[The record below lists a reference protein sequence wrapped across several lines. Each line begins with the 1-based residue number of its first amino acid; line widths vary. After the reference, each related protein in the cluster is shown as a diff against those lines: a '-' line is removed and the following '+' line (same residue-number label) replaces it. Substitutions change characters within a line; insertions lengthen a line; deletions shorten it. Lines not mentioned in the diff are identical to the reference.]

1 MKNLSKEFLTIS
13 ISLLILVILSWYYL
27 YLMTLSMDTD
37 MSMNMDTDMSM
48 NMDTDMS
55 MDSSLNIFLMPM
67 TGNWTM
73 NDFIVMFLMWSIMMF
88 AMMMPSTFVFLNI
101 FGMMRSNMKSA
112 KHPLLELY
120 LISFTYILIWT
131 IFSIF
136 ATLLQYYLHNS
147 GMIDMMG
154 MLKHEMVAGIALIC
168 AGAFQFSSLKN
179 ACLEKCRNPLSFI
192 MGKNINNLGDVAKLG
207 LAHGI
212 FCLGCC
218 WALMLLLFI
227 NGVMNLLW
235 IVAITIA
242 VLAEKI
248 LPFEKLTSRFF
259 GAVLVVWGAYLIV
272 I

>member
-1 MKNLSKEFLTIS
+1 MKNLSKDFLIIS
-13 ISLLILVILSWYYL
+13 ISLLLLVILSWYYL
-27 YLMTLSMDTD
+27 YLMTLSMDAP
-37 MSMNMDTDMSM
+37 SMNMNM
-48 NMDTDMS
+48 NMNMETEMTIN
-55 MDSSLNIFLMPM
+55 MDSSFNIFLMPM

-73 NDFIVMFLMWSIMMF
+73 NDFIVMFLMWTIMMF
-88 AMMMPSTFVFLNI
+88 AMMMPSTFIFLNI
-101 FGMMRSNMKSA
+101 FEMMRSNMKSV

-120 LISFTYILIWT
+120 VISFAYILIWT

-136 ATLLQYYLHNS
+136 ATFLQYYLHNAD
-147 GMIDMMG
+147 MINMIG
-154 MLKHEMVAGIALIC
+154 TLKHEMFAGIFLIC
-168 AGAFQFSSLKN
+168 AGVFQFSNLKN

-192 MGKNINNLGDVAKLG
+192 MGRKINNLGDVAKLG
-207 LAHGI
+207 LTHGI

-235 IVAITIA
+235 IVVLTIA

-259 GAVLVVWGAYLIV
+259 GVVLVVWGAYLTFI
-272 I
+272 

>member
-27 YLMTLSMDTD
+27 YLMTLS
-37 MSMNMDTDMSM
+37 
-48 NMDTDMS
+48 MDTDMS

-88 AMMMPSTFVFLNI
+88 AMMMPSTFVFLKI

-154 MLKHEMVAGIALIC
+154 MLKHEMVAGIALIF

>member
-1 MKNLSKEFLTIS
+1 MKNLSKDFLIIS
-13 ISLLILVILSWYYL
+13 ISLLLLVIISWYYL
-27 YLMTLSMDTD
+27 YLMTLSMDAP
-37 MSMNMDTDMSM
+37 SMNMNMETEMAM
-48 NMDTDMS
+48 NMD
-55 MDSSLNIFLMPM
+55 SSFNIFLMPM
-67 TGNWTM
+67 TGNWAM
-73 NDFIVMFLMWSIMMF
+73 NDFIVMFLMWTIMMF
-88 AMMMPSTFVFLNI
+88 AMMMPSTFIFINI
-101 FGMMRSNMKSA
+101 FEMMRSNIKSV

-120 LISFTYILIWT
+120 VISFAYILIWT

-136 ATLLQYYLHNS
+136 ATFLQYYLHNAD
-147 GMIDMMG
+147 MINMMG
-154 MLKHEMVAGIALIC
+154 TLKHEMFAGIFLIC
-168 AGAFQFSSLKN
+168 AGVFQFSSLKN

-192 MGKNINNLGDVAKLG
+192 MGRKINNLGDVAKLG

-235 IVAITIA
+235 IVVLTIA

-259 GAVLVVWGAYLIV
+259 GAVLVVWGAYLTFI
-272 I
+272 

>member
-1 MKNLSKEFLTIS
+1 MKNLSKEFLAIL

-27 YLMTLSMDTD
+27 YLMTL
-37 MSMNMDTDMSM
+37 NMDTDMSM

-88 AMMMPSTFVFLNI
+88 AMMMPSTFVFLKI
-101 FGMMRSNMKSA
+101 FGMMRSNMKSV
-112 KHPLLELY
+112 KYPLLELY

-154 MLKHEMVAGIALIC
+154 MLKHEMVAGIALIF
-168 AGAFQFSSLKN
+168 AGAFQFSRPFQYS
-179 ACLEKCRNPLSFI
+179 
-192 MGKNINNLGDVAKLG
+192 GD
-207 LAHGI
+207 
-212 FCLGCC
+212 
-218 WALMLLLFI
+218 
-227 NGVMNLLW
+227 
-235 IVAITIA
+235 
-242 VLAEKI
+242 
-248 LPFEKLTSRFF
+248 
-259 GAVLVVWGAYLIV
+259 
-272 I
+272 